1 MPDSGNAEQTRIIA
15 ETVADTAITRFVSQ
29 HPELRQGSVTAEI
42 PAPLKW
48 AGAIIAGLFTAGTA
62 TLAFWLVSTVSEMQ
76 VTLARMDERMVSG
89 NVQDGRVDDLVR
101 RVQKNESAI
110 AELQGGVGR

>member
-1 MPDSGNAEQTRIIA
+1 MPDSADRAQIAKIAEQVVIA
-15 ETVADTAITRFVSQ
+15 AITQLRVEN
-29 HPELRQGSVTAEI
+29 PELLVAKEAAI

-76 VTLARMDERMVSG
+76 VTLARMDERMQSG
-89 NVQDGRVDDLVR
+89 TIKDARYDDIER
-101 RVQKNESAI
+101 RVTKLEGYHSG
-110 AELQGGVGR
+110 EGK